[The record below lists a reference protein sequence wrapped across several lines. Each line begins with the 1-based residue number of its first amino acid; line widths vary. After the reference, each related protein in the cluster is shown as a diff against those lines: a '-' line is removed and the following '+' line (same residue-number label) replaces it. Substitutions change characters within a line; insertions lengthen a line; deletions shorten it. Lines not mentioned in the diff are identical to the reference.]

1 MRYFYKLAYLLLR
14 LYWRLVKP
22 ITIGVRLLM
31 IQDGAVVLVKHT
43 YDAGWHMPGGGL
55 KRGETL
61 EAAVRREAAEET
73 GAILE
78 HLSLLGIYSSFYQAK
93 SDHVAVF
100 VSEKFTLTKR
110 QDRAE
115 IEQVGVFPLDNLP
128 PQASEGTKRRIA
140 EYRQQGGPYFGA
152 W

>member
-1 MRYFYKLAYLLLR
+1 
-14 LYWRLVKP
+14 
-22 ITIGVRLLM
+22 M
-31 IQDGAVVLVKHT
+31 IQDGAVLLVKHT

-73 GAILE
+73 GAILKQ
-78 HLSLLGIYSSFYQAK
+78 LYLLGIYSSFHQAK

-100 VSEKFTLTKR
+100 VSEAFTLTER
-110 QDRAE
+110 IDRAE
-115 IEQVGVFPLDNLP
+115 IEQAVFFPLDALLA
-128 PQASEGTKRRIA
+128 QTSEGTRRRLA
-140 EYRQQGGPYFGA
+140 DYQQGTGPFFGP